1 MRIKR
6 DVKRRLSLLLA
17 IVMILAQPVFAVGPQ
32 IEKDHWAYDTM
43 ISLVQDKIF
52 SPMAMDWGFDKPISR
67 QEFVRLINKAYGTNG
82 QSEINFSDVAMS
94 SPYYKDVAK
103 AVASGMIKGYP
114 DGTFKPMGSITRQE
128 AAAVLSK
135 MTRKQSVLTG
145 VVNAYT
151 DGMMIPDWSKEYMAW
166 MIQKGYMTGY
176 PDGSIGYDKPITYAE
191 ALALTSNVLGN
202 RIVAETT
209 DGGGQTIDGNVTV
222 IEPNVTLKDM
232 VINGDL
238 VIGGQVGEGDVTLD
252 GVEIKGR
259 LLVYGGGQNSI
270 KLFRSICQSIG
281 CKSF

>member
-1 MRIKR
+1 
-6 DVKRRLSLLLA
+6 
-17 IVMILAQPVFAVGPQ
+17 
-32 IEKDHWAYDTM
+32 
-43 ISLVQDKIF
+43 
-52 SPMAMDWGFDKPISR
+52 
-67 QEFVRLINKAYGTNG
+67 
-82 QSEINFSDVAMS
+82 
-94 SPYYKDVAK
+94 
-103 AVASGMIKGYP
+103 
-114 DGTFKPMGSITRQE
+114 
-128 AAAVLSK
+128 
-135 MTRKQSVLTG
+135 
-145 VVNAYT
+145 
-151 DGMMIPDWSKEYMAW
+151 MAW

-270 KLFRSICQSIG
+270 KLFRSIVNQLVVSRFEAPVRIVSDDASSVSDSIVETSSILEAPPSVSVF
-281 CKSF
+281 KSVIIQPTITICRLIYLVHLMMFR